1 MSYTTTQ
8 LAVAVLRKLRVIDAT
23 ETSSDVETAVLTHVT
38 DTYRAKWEEITAHG
52 QELTYWAYDT
62 IPNPVF
68 LTLVDL
74 IANEVRDSFGQPMT
88 AAEKESEERVILS
101 RLRRHVQVQSSGRPT
116 GALYF

>member
-23 ETSSDVETAVLTHVT
+23 ETSSDVEAAVLSQVT
-38 DTYRAKWEEITAHG
+38 DTYRAKWEEISAHG

-68 LTLVDL
+68 LILVDL
-74 IANEVRDSFGQPMT
+74 VALESQSGFGQPIS
-88 AAEKESEERVILS
+88 ASEKEAEEMVILK
-101 RLRRHVQVQSSGRPT
+101 RLRRHVQVQGSGKPT
-116 GALYF
+116 QALFY

>member
-8 LAVAVLRKLRVIDAT
+8 LGVAVLRKLRVIDAT
-23 ETSSDVETAVLTHVT
+23 ETSSDVEAEVLAQVT
-38 DTYRAKWEEITAHG
+38 DTYRAKWEELSAHG

-74 IANEVRDSFGQPMT
+74 IANECAPSFGQPMS
-88 AAEKESEERVILS
+88 AANKEAEEMVILR
-101 RLRRHVQVQSSGRPT
+101 RLRRHVQVKSSGKPAE
-116 GALYF
+116 ALFY

>member
-23 ETSSDVETAVLTHVT
+23 ETSSDIDSAILTQIT
-38 DTYRAKWEEITAHG
+38 DTYRAKWEEISAHG
-52 QELTYWAYDT
+52 KELTYWAYDD

-74 IANEVRDSFGQPMT
+74 IANEVRSEFGQPMS
-88 AAEKESEERVILS
+88 AEAKETEENAILR
-101 RLRRHVQVQSSGRPT
+101 RLRKHVQVQTSGKPV
-116 GALYF
+116 AAIYF